1 MRLDNIPFAAAW
13 ARSLAIIMNAL
24 GAASRFRNPYA
35 YGPTPRRARRSVG
48 RSRWEGHRIR
58 KAKRLEP
65 VLAKGARG

>member
-1 MRLDNIPFAAAW
+1 MELANLPDTW
-13 ARSLAIIMNAL
+13 ARALAVIMNAL
-24 GAASRFRNPYA
+24 GSPARFRNA
-35 YGPTPRRARRSVG
+35 FAMRPTPHRARRSVG